1 MRKTIILCDKC
12 GKEIEKNPARLVIEH
27 VDRSTGE
34 TVDDTYKDENTPKEE
49 YCEECIKSMLR
60 FMKKAEYCD
69 ECKKGMRVQMERT
82 ETAAGDK
89 PAVNEGSDPWRDVIE
104 KDKKPEQKE
113 QDKLA
118 SKKQKK
124 TKKEPEKRT
133 PLDHGK
139 IMALKDAGWDDA
151 KIADELGTTKNT
163 IAVIV
168 CKERK
173 KRKLTAEDAIKGG
186 KNSEGYHDPT
196 ATVAVGRAKK

>member
-49 YCEECIKSMLR
+49 YCEGCIKSMLR

-69 ECKKGMRVQMERT
+69 ECKKGMRALMDRT
-82 ETAAGDK
+82 EPAAGDK
-89 PAVNEGSDPWRDVIE
+89 PVVE
-104 KDKKPEQKE
+104 KDKEPEQAE

-118 SKKQKK
+118 SKKPKQ
-124 TKKEPEKRT
+124 TKKEPEKRK

-173 KRKLTAEDAIKGG
+173 KRKLTAADAMKGG